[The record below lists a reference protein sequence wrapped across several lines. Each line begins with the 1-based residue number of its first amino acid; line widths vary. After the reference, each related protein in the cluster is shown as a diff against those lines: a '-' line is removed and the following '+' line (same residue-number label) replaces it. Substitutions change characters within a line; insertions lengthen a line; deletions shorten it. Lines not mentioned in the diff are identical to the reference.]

1 MSEQLKNTASKADL
15 DDNHVDQEAMQTNAA
30 QPAKHSDSNSLW
42 RRFYTSD
49 FDFNFVGRWK
59 TWVTISLVLLVLC
72 VGSLAI
78 RGLNL
83 GVEFTGGSVFQAPV
97 QVQSDTISRVNQAVT
112 NSGVANLNMQTSTLG
127 DSSVRVQTRSLD
139 TDEVIQVRRAIADE
153 VQVQPDDVTYTLI
166 GPSWGKQ
173 ITNRSLV
180 ALSVF
185 IVLVFAM
192 IWIFFRDWKMSLSA
206 ILALVHDIMVTVGL
220 YALIG
225 FSVTPATVIGF
236 LTILGYSL
244 YDTVVV
250 FDKVKESTADLQ
262 KQNRTYGAL
271 ANQAVNQVLVR
282 SINTTVIAVLPV
294 ISIMIAGM
302 VVLNGEGPLAD
313 LGLALLIGMITGAYS
328 SLCIATPLLVK
339 LRQSE
344 PEIAAHDKA
353 VLSGRFNKRKHAPAV
368 EATSTRSSQTNAMAL
383 APTGGADAYVSA
395 DAPAATAR
403 PKSAGTPATQPS
415 AAGKRPVTD
424 SAAGRPQPK
433 NSSRSQRKK

>member
-1 MSEQLKNTASKADL
+1 MSEHDKRTASKIATATPQPVTETPVAQTKSDA
-15 DDNHVDQEAMQTNAA
+15 NHA
-30 QPAKHSDSNSLW
+30 SGSLW

-49 FDFNFVGRWK
+49 FNFNFVYRLK

-72 VGSLAI
+72 IGSLAI

-97 QVQSDTISRVNQAVT
+97 QVQSDTISRVNQAVVD
-112 NSGVANLNMQTSTLG
+112 SGLPNLNLQTSTLG
-127 DSSVRVQTRSLD
+127 DSSVRVQTRSLQP
-139 TDEVIQVRRAIADE
+139 DEVVQVRRAIADE
-153 VQVQPDDVTYTLI
+153 VKVQPDDVTYTLI

-180 ALSVF
+180 ALGVF

-206 ILALVHDIMVTVGL
+206 ILALVHDMMVTVGL

-225 FSVTPATVIGF
+225 FTVTPATVIGF

-250 FDKVKESTADLQ
+250 FDKVKENTAELS
-262 KQNRTYGAL
+262 KQHRTYAEL

-282 SINTTVIAVLPV
+282 SINTTVIAILPV
-294 ISIMIAGM
+294 LSIMIAGM

-328 SLCIATPLLVK
+328 SLCIATPLLVR

-353 VLSGRFNKRKHAPAV
+353 VSSGKKHRKHAPAV
-368 EATSTRSSQTNAMAL
+368 ETTTSDSQTKQLAL
-383 APTGGADAYVSA
+383 TPAGGTEAYVSSQV
-395 DAPAATAR
+395 PAQ
-403 PKSAGTPATQPS
+403 PATVKATTTS
-415 AAGKRPVTD
+415 AADKRPV
-424 SAAGRPQPK
+424 SESGAGRPQPK